1 MKKFSS
7 LLCAVI
13 LSAQSI
19 TYAAE
24 KSPDINNH
32 YLESETTP
40 VVTQST
46 TPSDDDKLR
55 GQKISTDVQPAKKM
69 DLTETEWRANPTKLQ
84 QTLLFLLATNQ
95 VNHLN
100 NLPELYGLLPANT
113 RDDSLIEWAHAMRL
127 TQTNLRQSIHE
138 YRILLGKFTDND
150 FIRFQLAALLYQ
162 NQEFDAAKGQFQKL
176 RASPQ
181 MTEKDMGVFDK
192 YLTAIENKDK
202 WHFSLGTSLLRDKN
216 LTEMAAEGTVMT
228 LPNGA
233 TFTQITPKESGT
245 GFNFGVNTEKR
256 WSLQNGQY
264 IGLAGSGNLKYY
276 WNNHKFNE
284 LTGYIGTSYGYANS
298 NIEMKATPYYMKRW
312 YAGGGSNDSD
322 KLKSYTH
329 SLGISTS
336 LAAWLTPTLKHST
349 YANYS
354 HETYANDN
362 MDKRYGGNIKSV
374 GTSLLYLRGTKQYFG
389 SSLDLM
395 RRDVG
400 TETNSY
406 KRYGGRVFWGQEWP
420 KGFATQVSLSLAKR
434 KYQAPWLGI
443 VRRSDKEWNANVSLW
458 HKAVHFYGVTPRLT
472 FNYQK
477 TKSNIPIYSYDKN
490 ITYIELD
497 KSF

>member
-1 MKKFSS
+1 
-7 LLCAVI
+7 
-13 LSAQSI
+13 
-19 TYAAE
+19 
-24 KSPDINNH
+24 
-32 YLESETTP
+32 
-40 VVTQST
+40 
-46 TPSDDDKLR
+46 
-55 GQKISTDVQPAKKM
+55 
-69 DLTETEWRANPTKLQ
+69 
-84 QTLLFLLATNQ
+84 
-95 VNHLN
+95 
-100 NLPELYGLLPANT
+100 
-113 RDDSLIEWAHAMRL
+113 
-127 TQTNLRQSIHE
+127 
-138 YRILLGKFTDND
+138 
-150 FIRFQLAALLYQ
+150 
-162 NQEFDAAKGQFQKL
+162 
-176 RASPQ
+176 
-181 MTEKDMGVFDK
+181 
-192 YLTAIENKDK
+192 
-202 WHFSLGTSLLRDKN
+202 
-216 LTEMAAEGTVMT
+216 MAAEGTVMT

-374 GTSLLYLRGTKQYFG
+374 GTSLLYLHGTKQYFG

-420 KGFATQVSLSLAKR
+420 KGFATQASLSLAKR